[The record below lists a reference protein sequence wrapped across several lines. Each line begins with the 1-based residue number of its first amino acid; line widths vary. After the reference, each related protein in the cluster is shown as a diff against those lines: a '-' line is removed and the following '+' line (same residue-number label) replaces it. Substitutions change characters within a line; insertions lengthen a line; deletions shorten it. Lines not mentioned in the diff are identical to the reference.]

1 MSAHRPRLLKKS
13 PARRL
18 PSDTPAPV
26 TKGVK
31 ALGRA
36 GASEYSFPPLLSWRF
51 KKWAPCCAAPS
62 TNTANGAVPRTA
74 ANKRGKSLSDLF
86 FRAIRAQDKVR
97 KLMRPPP
104 KQGQNQKARLSEEQ
118 IKDVL
123 CLWSNGVRKIA
134 IASMT
139 SLSPTSVYNII
150 NRYKLVGGRVT
161 HIKRETE

>member
-18 PSDTPAPV
+18 PSDTPAPT

-36 GASEYSFPPLLSWRF
+36 GASEYSFRHSSPGGLKNGHHEVRPHTQTPRMVPSPAPHR
-51 KKWAPCCAAPS
+51 KK
-62 TNTANGAVPRTA
+62 GE
-74 ANKRGKSLSDLF
+74 SLSDLF
-86 FRAIRAQDKVR
+86 FRAIKAQDKVR
-97 KLMRPPP
+97 KIMRPPP
-104 KQGQNQKARLSEEQ
+104 KQGQNQKARVSEQQ

-123 CLWSNGVRKIA
+123 GLWGDGGRKVA
-134 IASMT
+134 IASIT

-150 NRYKLVGGRVT
+150 NRYQVVDGRVT
-161 HIKRETE
+161 HIDRDI